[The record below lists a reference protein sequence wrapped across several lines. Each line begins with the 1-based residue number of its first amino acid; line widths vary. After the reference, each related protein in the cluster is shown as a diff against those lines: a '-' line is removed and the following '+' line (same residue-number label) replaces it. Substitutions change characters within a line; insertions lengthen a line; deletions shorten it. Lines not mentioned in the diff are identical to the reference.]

1 MRTRGAVNIN
11 FVKITP
17 NFRFSVNSNFVTE
30 HHLREAAEAVAAV
43 KSACPQ
49 YRRNKSNNTVSITQ
63 GYGFVNRNPRFL
75 SGRGDCKE
83 RQLRIYPRGKIRNSI
98 TRRFNSDKIYA
109 YWTKLPYTLQNFRIL
124 KKQRLLPL
132 KLSRFGTFSRIL
144 AIIPANFASFAAS
157 SIR

>member
-1 MRTRGAVNIN
+1 MSQLSGRGASALAFYGFPKRTGYPGNHN
-11 FVKITP
+11 FVTIRS
-17 NFRFSVNSNFVTE
+17 NFRLSGNSNFVTQ

-98 TRRFNSDKIYA
+98 TRRFNSDKIYV
-109 YWTKLPYTLQNFRIL
+109 YWTKLPYTLQNYCIL
-124 KKQRLLPL
+124 YKI
-132 KLSRFGTFSRIL
+132 SVY
-144 AIIPANFASFAAS
+144 
-157 SIR
+157 